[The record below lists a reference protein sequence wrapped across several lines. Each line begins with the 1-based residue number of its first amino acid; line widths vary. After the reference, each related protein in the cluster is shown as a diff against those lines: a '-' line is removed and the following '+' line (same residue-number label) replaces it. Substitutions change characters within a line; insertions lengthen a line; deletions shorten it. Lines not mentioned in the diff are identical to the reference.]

1 MGEMT
6 SSSLLFCELVKDV
19 LYILFSIN
27 ILFMMIDI
35 LLDYIVI
42 LFTGKYNIYI
52 NIEILIYLLT

>member
-1 MGEMT
+1 
-6 SSSLLFCELVKDV
+6 
-19 LYILFSIN
+19 
-27 ILFMMIDI
+27 MMIDI